1 MEEDKS
7 LTIAQKKE
15 NDTLYITLKGW
26 LDPNTSP
33 MLVNSIDFSDVSHV
47 VFDLSAVEY
56 VFSAG
61 LRAFIQIKRTMDEK
75 NGSIT
80 LKNVSPSIRSI
91 FEYTGL
97 ESMLEP
103 QP

>member
-33 MLVNSIDFSDVSHV
+33 MLVNGIDISDVLHV

>member
-1 MEEDKS
+1 MEDDKTLS
-7 LTIAQKKE
+7 IAQKKE

-33 MLVNSIDFSDVSHV
+33 MLVNSIDTSDVSHV
-47 VFDLSAVEY
+47 VFDLSGVEY

-75 NGSIT
+75 NGSTT

-97 ESMLEP
+97 ESMLET
-103 QP
+103 QL

>member
-33 MLVNSIDFSDVSHV
+33 MLVNGIDISDVLHV

-97 ESMLEP
+97 ESLLEP

>member
-1 MEEDKS
+1 MEDDKTLS
-7 LTIAQKKE
+7 IAQKKE
-15 NDTLYITLKGW
+15 NDTLYIALKGW

-33 MLVNSIDFSDVSHV
+33 MLVNSIDFSDISHV